1 MFVISR
7 RQIITPARFSPC
19 FCAIYSK
26 VENKRFNAFGC
37 LSARLSCLLQ
47 LLLLPH
53 PQPLLPCKQ
62 LRSLRLHYIQTFASS
77 DISFH
82 SAYILYSSFQ
92 VTAVYFLCSPAGR
105 KGLRGVT
112 LFANTLTRSIPIKK
126 QKVRHPLCRRLHR
139 SQRTH
144 SATLHSVLPLLRTLC
159 STRRWLAPSFGRKPL
174 RSLHPHPTL
183 AQGCLTM
190 LCLFTTRSCFS

>member
-19 FCAIYSK
+19 LCAIYSK
-26 VENKRFNAFGC
+26 VENKRFNALGC

-77 DISFH
+77 DLSFH

-112 LFANTLTRSIPIKK
+112 LFANALTKSIPIKK
-126 QKVRHPLCRRLHR
+126 QIMRHPLCRNLHR

-144 SATLHSVLPLLRTLC
+144 SATLHSVLPLLPPYAPLAGARKTTVVR
-159 STRRWLAPSFGRKPL
+159 SQTTTFIAPS
-174 RSLHPHPTL
+174 PHAGSRLSHYALSFCIP
-183 AQGCLTM
+183 Q
-190 LCLFTTRSCFS
+190 LF